1 MLFRYEFGELACSD
15 VVEEGILMYPEAG
28 SIVILLPDLD
38 TMLLENPKYFCNAGG
53 RIICGV
59 YMFALFKSVHAAPA
73 GYVRVDGIF

>member
-1 MLFRYEFGELACSD
+1 MLFRYEFGDCACSD
-15 VVEEGILMYPEAG
+15 VVEAGIDINKESG
-28 SIVILLPDLD
+28 SIVILPPDFA